1 MFDDHFLPEI
11 VDPET
16 GETVPDGEYGELVLT
31 TLTKEAMPVLR
42 YRTGDITRILPE
54 DQPGV
59 PGRHWTRI
67 SRLTGRADDMLVI
80 RGINVYPR
88 EIETVLMDDPDVGAN
103 YAIVVDRRG
112 TMAEIRVRAEATAEA
127 GNRIPEATERLTRV
141 LADRIRIRASVEMVP
156 EGSMP
161 RTEVG
166 KVKRVFE
173 QIDDT
178 DPLA

>member
-1 MFDDHFLPEI
+1 
-11 VDPET
+11 
-16 GETVPDGEYGELVLT
+16 VPDGEYGELVLT

-59 PGRHWTRI
+59 SERHWTRI

-141 LADRIRIRASVEMVP
+141 LADRIRIRTGVEMVP

-178 DPLA
+178 DPLV

>member
-1 MFDDHFLPEI
+1 
-11 VDPET
+11 
-16 GETVPDGEYGELVLT
+16 
-31 TLTKEAMPVLR
+31 
-42 YRTGDITRILPE
+42 
-54 DQPGV
+54 
-59 PGRHWTRI
+59 
-67 SRLTGRADDMLVI
+67 
-80 RGINVYPR
+80 
-88 EIETVLMDDPDVGAN
+88 
-103 YAIVVDRRG
+103 
-112 TMAEIRVRAEATAEA
+112 MAEIRVRAEATAEA

-141 LADRIRIRASVEMVP
+141 LADRIRIRAGVEMVP